1 MAAKSS
7 SLDPALSQIASTTRR
22 QRDEI
27 RVLPENI
34 NTGTPGVSA
43 LTAEA
48 TTSPFISGIS

>member
-34 NTGTPGVSA
+34 NTGTPGLSA
-43 LTAEA
+43 LMAEA